1 MTMRRTTTLLAVLSL
16 LVLGVMAPAA
26 AGPAERSSSPIETC
40 NAPPPL
46 TCAATDGVAVGTS
59 TITRT
64 TGGVSIVNH
73 TTGLTSGDAVTNWFV
88 VFNNPEACIVPG
100 ECSDADL
107 VAFVGS
113 LDPENPDAAQNPVGI
128 DVLFATGHVVNG
140 NRTSFAAHLAVGDTS
155 GSLFGP
161 FSVGLQDPFKAEVHS
176 IVRTHGP
183 AIPGIVNAQIRTVE
197 GGCDPDT
204 DEPCEDV
211 QAAVHK

>member
-1 MTMRRTTTLLAVLSL
+1 MTMRRTTTVLAVLSL

-26 AGPAERSSSPIETC
+26 AGPAAERSSSPIETC
-40 NAPPPL
+40 NAGPPL
-46 TCAATDGVAVGTS
+46 PCASTDGVAVGTS

-64 TGGVSIVNH
+64 MGGVSITNH
-73 TTGLTSGDAVTNWFV
+73 TTGLTPGDAVTNWFV
-88 VFNNPEACIVPG
+88 VFNNPENCIVPG
-100 ECSDADL
+100 ECSDDDIL
-107 VAFVGS
+107 AFIGS
-113 LDPENPDAAQNPVGI
+113 LAGDPQNPVGI

-176 IVRTHGP
+176 IVRSHGP
-183 AIPGIVNAQIRTVE
+183 AISGLVHAQISSVD
-197 GGCDPDT
+197 GGCDPVT

-211 QAAVHK
+211 QAAAHK

>member
-1 MTMRRTTTLLAVLSL
+1 MRRTITVLAVLSL

-40 NAPPPL
+40 NAGPPVN
-46 TCAATDGVAVGTS
+46 CATTDGVAVGTS

-64 TGGVSIVNH
+64 MGGVSIVNH
-73 TTGLTSGDAVTNWFV
+73 TTGLTPGDAVTNWFV

-100 ECSDADL
+100 ECSDADVL
-107 VAFVGS
+107 AFIGS
-113 LDPENPDAAQNPVGI
+113 LMAGEPDNPVGI

-140 NRTSFAAHLAVGDTS
+140 DRTSFAAHLAVGDTS

-161 FSVGLQDPFKAEVHS
+161 FSVGLQDPFEAEVHS

-183 AIPGIVNAQIRTVE
+183 AIPGIVNDQIRTVD
-197 GGCDPDT
+197 GGCDPVT
-204 DEPCEDV
+204 DEPCNDV